1 MNKKQKTF
9 LWLGIV
15 IFMALSSLILL
26 ALLGLQNDISKIEL
40 FIVGLGYIFLL
51 FLSIVGLDKISRYFL
66 TPKGERGDFWCIK
79 FGWCIK
85 KVYRIQTI
93 DLSKLRIKAEKLK
106 TNFQKKLRNRI
117 NKSE

>member
-15 IFMALSSLILL
+15 IFMVLSSLILL

-40 FIVGLGYIFLL
+40 LIVGLGYIFLL
-51 FLSIVGLDKISRYFL
+51 FLSVVGLDKISWYFL
-66 TPKGERGDFWCIK
+66 TPKDERGDF
-79 FGWCIK
+79 WCIK

-93 DLSKLRIKAEKLK
+93 DLSKLRTKAEKLK
-106 TNFQKKLRNRI
+106 TNLQESLKKLLI
-117 NKSE
+117 KP

>member
-15 IFMALSSLILL
+15 IFIVLSSLILL

-51 FLSIVGLDKISRYFL
+51 FLSIVGLDKISWYFL
-66 TPKGERGDFWCIK
+66 TPKDERGDFWCINK
-79 FGWCIK
+79 FSLT
-85 KVYRIQTI
+85 QTI
-93 DLSKLRIKAEKLK
+93 DLSKLRTKAEKLK
-106 TNFQKKLRNRI
+106 TNFQKRLRSWI

>member
-15 IFMALSSLILL
+15 IFIVLSSLILL

-51 FLSIVGLDKISRYFL
+51 FLSIVGLDKIFWYFL
-66 TPKGERGDFWCIK
+66 TPKDERGDFWCIN
-79 FGWCIK
+79 
-85 KVYRIQTI
+85 KVCHTQTI
-93 DLSKLRIKAEKLK
+93 DFSKLRTKAENLK
-106 TNFQKKLRNRI
+106 TNFQKRLRSWI